1 MKRIALLAAVSAV
14 PMVAFA
20 NKGAAAP
27 APEPAA
33 AATDTKDR
41 VAPELTGIGSIA
53 LPERKRA
60 SAGSKTIYPFDSLT
74 AVGQFFGVKN
84 KDKRG
89 MTSVVSNQN
98 KKFKVPLKDSN
109 GNIVYNMVPLK
120 GADGQVQ
127 GEVPDANNPKMTFTK
142 KFEVRE
148 VDAAVAEAIKGTE
161 FEGSKVLIV
170 RTI

>member
-1 MKRIALLAAVSAV
+1 MKRIALLAAANAV

-20 NKGAAAP
+20 NKAAAAP

-33 AATDTKDR
+33 TATR
-41 VAPELTGIGSIA
+41 EAPKLSGVLSIA
-53 LPERKRA
+53 LPERARKT
-60 SAGSKTIYPFDSLT
+60 SGNKTIYPFDSLT
-74 AVGQFFGVKN
+74 AVGQFFAVHN

-98 KKFKVPLKDSN
+98 KRHKVKMTDAA
-109 GNIVYNMVPLK
+109 GNVVFNTKTLTGP
-120 GADGQVQ
+120 DGSKT
-127 GEVPDANNPKMTFTK
+127 EVPDASDPKMTFTK

-161 FEGSKVLIV
+161 AEGAKVLIV
-170 RTI
+170 RTV

>member
-27 APEPAA
+27 APEPATA
-33 AATDTKDR
+33 TTDTKDR

-53 LPERKRA
+53 LPERKRV

-98 KKFKVPLKDSN
+98 KKFKVPMTDAEGKT
-109 GNIVYNMVPLK
+109 VYNMVTLTA
-120 GADGQVQ
+120 ADGTKS
-127 GEVPDANNPKMTFTK
+127 EVPDANNPKMTFTK

-148 VDAAVAEAIKGTE
+148 VDAAVAEAIKGSE